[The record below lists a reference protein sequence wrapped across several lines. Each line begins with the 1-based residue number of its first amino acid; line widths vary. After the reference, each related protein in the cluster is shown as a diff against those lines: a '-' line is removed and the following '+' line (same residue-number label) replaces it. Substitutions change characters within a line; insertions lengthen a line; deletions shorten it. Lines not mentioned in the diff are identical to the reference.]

1 MVVLPTAGEDLG
13 RPHLF
18 GAAAHPDRLAARHDL
33 GPDVLE
39 RCARREA
46 EQAADRGDEQAMKR
60 DMNLARHILTALRDT
75 LLLKSM
81 RGGSA
86 VEGIKRH

>member
-1 MVVLPTAGEDLG
+1 
-13 RPHLF
+13 
-18 GAAAHPDRLAARHDL
+18 
-33 GPDVLE
+33 
-39 RCARREA
+39 
-46 EQAADRGDEQAMKR
+46 MKR